1 MTGKIIFAMNS
12 FSIKKIALLSLL
24 FFVLSACTVPSNFLK
39 YPSALHVSLPDAR
52 MKYEQGWESAK
63 EASLLFY
70 DRIAIDDKKAGFF
83 QTTWKIHQVGLIIG
97 TPVKRSR
104 LFVEVANKTP
114 FRLNL
119 SLEQQAFSMELGR
132 WVSDTPDHKRMEEIK
147 ERLRARLSF

>member
-1 MTGKIIFAMNS
+1 MDSTSINKIGL
-12 FSIKKIALLSLL
+12 IALLC
-24 FFVLSACTVPSNFLK
+24 FVLSACVRPSNFLK
-39 YPSALHVSLPDAR
+39 YPSALQVSLPDAR
-52 MKYEQGWESAK
+52 MKYKQGWKSAK

-70 DRIAIDDKKAGFF
+70 DRIAIDDEKAGFF
-83 QTTWKIHQVGLIIG
+83 QTTWKVHQVGLIIG

-104 LFVEVANKTP
+104 LLVEVANKAP

-147 ERLRARLSF
+147 ERLRARLIF